1 MGLSLKWT
9 PEQLA
14 QIGEMCAEGKGNATI
29 GEIMGCDRD
38 VIRDLRIKHGFP
50 ANPASV
56 RKPVPDD
63 FAKWAAIETTVEL
76 EKRYGVGDKPITR
89 WRKETGVKP
98 PKNPGPAKKIKEGAL
113 KPPAPVRAK
122 TAQPRLARHAILW
135 ATQATQK
142 DGSIPALARAYLR
155 MTHSNVHDA
164 SIRYFDSFS
173 DKRTWAD
180 VQNERFGLGIPD
192 HGKGWSFVSGIGVVD
207 DNTLMELAERKGF
220 NREEL
225 AA

>member
-1 MGLSLKWT
+1 MAAPLKWT

-14 QIGEMCAEGKGNATI
+14 QIGEMCAQGIGNVAI
-29 GEIMGCDRD
+29 GERMGCDKD
-38 VIRDLRIKHGFP
+38 VIKRIRGKHGFRS
-50 ANPASV
+50 NPFNV
-56 RKPVPDD
+56 RKDPPED
-63 FAKWAAIETTVEL
+63 FAKWAAVEISEQL
-76 EKRYGVGDKPITR
+76 QKRYGVSEKLIRR
-89 WRKETGVKP
+89 WRKEA
-98 PKNPGPAKKIKEGAL
+98 GPAKKIKEGAL
-113 KPPAPVRAK
+113 KPPAPVRKK
-122 TAQPRLARHAILW
+122 TPQPRLARHAILW

>member
-1 MGLSLKWT
+1 MPAIIKWT
-9 PEQLA
+9 PDQLA
-14 QIGEMCAEGKGNATI
+14 QIERMCTEGMGNVAI
-29 GEIMGCDRD
+29 ASVMGCTKKT
-38 VIRDLRIKHGFP
+38 ITYLRRKHGFATNAP
-50 ANPASV
+50 SSG
-56 RKPVPDD
+56 K
-63 FAKWAAIETTVEL
+63 K
-76 EKRYGVGDKPITR
+76 
-89 WRKETGVKP
+89 VKV
-98 PKNPGPAKKIKEGAL
+98 AKKVKEGAL
-113 KPPAPVRAK
+113 KPPAPVRKK
-122 TAQPRLARHAILW
+122 TPQPRLARHRILW
-135 ATQATQK
+135 ATQSTQK
-142 DGSIPALARAYLR
+142 DGSTAALVRAYLR

-164 SIRYFDSFS
+164 SIRYFDSYS